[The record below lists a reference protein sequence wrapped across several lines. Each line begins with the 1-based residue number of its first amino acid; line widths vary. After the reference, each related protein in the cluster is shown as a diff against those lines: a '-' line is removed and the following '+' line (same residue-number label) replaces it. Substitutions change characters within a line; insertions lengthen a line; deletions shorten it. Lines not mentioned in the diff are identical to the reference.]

1 MTILCFLD
9 SIKYIIKF
17 LVSQFGMEYPGTKFT
32 RPVRITMLFFF
43 IAAFF
48 IISPII
54 IMYTA
59 GYRYDWQN
67 GLLKETGA
75 ISIDIEP
82 KNATV
87 YLNGIKLQDK
97 MPIRLNNIAPA
108 KYNLRIAAA
117 GYFDWLKE
125 IEVKNK
131 QTNYIKEITLI
142 KKNKPQILLSE
153 KIKTMSL
160 SSDGRFIIYQTQKT
174 SKAKPS
180 TEPQSGSSTRDNTQE
195 IWLWN
200 NNNKKSII
208 LFRLNG
214 AEPITINWAEKNN
227 YAVIADLAVPHRRLI
242 VINAANPSKQ
252 IDLAK
257 KNPAIKKF
265 QWENSTEPQLYYST
279 EQNIFLYSPVTEKHQ
294 PVVKNKYLDWRMENG
309 QLWTMQTDSTTK
321 QYQITK
327 DALGFNSSF
336 NTLNTNNI
344 NLATGQTEK
353 ESWQMLSARQN
364 VVLLKN
370 EKKTEMLLLTNT
382 GQYRLA
388 AEKFLISR
396 HNNWWLL
403 WSPWELWTYS
413 AGEEPYLLNRSGEH
427 LREVAPLDKYNTLA
441 LSWAEKITV
450 SFPYYLVT
458 HDLLDEKIK
467 DMAVDMENKILYF
480 INQNESK
487 AGIWKLNY

>member
-1 MTILCFLD
+1 
-9 SIKYIIKF
+9 
-17 LVSQFGMEYPGTKFT
+17 MEYPGTKFI
-32 RPVRITMLFFF
+32 RPIRVAVLIFF

-48 IISPII
+48 IISPIL

-153 KIKTMSL
+153 KVKTMSL
-160 SSDGRFIIYQTQKT
+160 SSDGRFIIYHRQKNN
-174 SKAKPS
+174 
-180 TEPQSGSSTRDNTQE
+180 GGE
-195 IWLWN
+195 IWLWD
-200 NNNKKSII
+200 NNNKKSTI

-214 AEPITINWAEKNN
+214 AEPITINWSEKNN
-227 YAVIADLAVPHRRLI
+227 YAIVADTVSPHRRLV

-257 KNPAIKKF
+257 NNPAIRKF
-265 QWENSTEPQLYYST
+265 QWENSAEPQLYYST
-279 EQNIFLYSPVTEKHQ
+279 EQNIFLYSPVTAKHQ
-294 PVVKNKYLDWRMENG
+294 LVVKNKYLDWRMENG
-309 QLWTMQTDSTTK
+309 QLWAMQTDSTTK
-321 QYQITK
+321 KYQIIK
-327 DALGFNSSF
+327 DALGFNSFF
-336 NTLNTNNI
+336 NALDASDI

-353 ESWQMLSARQN
+353 ENWQMLEARQG

-370 EKKTEMLLLTNT
+370 DKKPEMILLTDT
-382 GQYRLA
+382 SQHRLA
-388 AEKFLISR
+388 AEKFLISPY
-396 HNNWWLL
+396 NNWWLL
-403 WSPWELWTYS
+403 WSPWEIWTYS

-427 LREVAPLDKYNTLA
+427 LQEVAPLDKYNTLA
-441 LSWAEKITV
+441 LGWAGKTTV
-450 SFPYYLVT
+450 SFPYYLVN
-458 HDLLDEKIK
+458 HDLLDEKIQ
-467 DMAVDMENKILYF
+467 DLAVDAENKILYF
-480 INQNESK
+480 INQNESR